1 MRGLLIVLLILTP
14 ILIKGQDKE
23 PELIPEKNASTVIL
37 DDQFVEVDGRTSGN
51 ASSSFINQ
59 RGKPLNFTTAV
70 ADQQP
75 DEYFRNRSPLYIERD
90 RPQLKS
96 ERSTTPREQFG
107 DFIKEFREVTGDS
120 PEMNFRIT
128 GSETDRLGIT
138 HIRAVKQHKG
148 IDIYGSESTLHI
160 DLKKERF
167 TGTVVHIDA
176 GLAAMPYV
184 DTGRVIRIIEEDLRK
199 ITLFRELS
207 PAEKTLLKY
216 HGPRCSL
223 VYYDRYYKHY
233 RLTWEVSIRPNLLE
247 EWKYFVDALTGTI
260 IHKYNNTQSD
270 GPAMGVGVDLNGATR
285 TFDVYLMEEI
295 YYMYNVAESM
305 FDPVTDQGFI
315 VTLDANNTSTF
326 VLDFSYITSTNN
338 TWTHQAAISAHCN
351 AEKTYTYFDTTFN
364 WKSFNGKG
372 GNILSIVNIAEEDGT
387 SMENAFWNGQAVFYG
402 NGGANFKPL
411 AGALDVT
418 AHELGHAVVSA
429 TANLEYY
436 GQPGAINEAYADI
449 FACMVDR
456 TDWQIGED
464 VTRPGYAPSGAAR
477 DLSNPHNMGD
487 STKPYWQPAHMTE
500 IFLGT
505 RDNGGV
511 HINSGIINYAYYLYA
526 TSIGK
531 NKAEQVFFRALTNYL
546 TKTSGFIEL
555 RLAVIFAARDLFGDF
570 SHESTEAEKAFE
582 QVGIYEEELF
592 DDPQVFDTNPGT
604 EYLLTYDTSPSDPVS
619 LYMSSA
625 IGTDYQ
631 PITRT
636 AMKGKVSV
644 TDNGT
649 SAVFVSND
657 YRLRMIDLDPAKPNE
672 RFISGSSYYD
682 HVAISKDGKR
692 IAATKAYLDASIYVI
707 DLISGQGLRYI
718 LYNPTTGNDG
728 NASGGVIKANSV
740 EFDVTGEYLI
750 YDCYNV
756 INSSSQ
762 KDIYYWDIGFIKVW
776 DNQMN
781 DFGDGTISKL
791 FNSLPAGVSVANPVF
806 SKNSPN
812 IVAFDYIFENGLIEE
827 HSIYAANIETGE
839 MNLIIRNDREGFP
852 SFSNNDDQIAYSS
865 VNDFNMQ
872 VVKSMKL
879 RSDKITP
886 VGDAGVLVPDAKWP
900 VYYATGLRTLGLVP
914 VANFTAD
921 YRAGGLPLHVR
932 FMDLS
937 ANKPTS
943 WLWVFEGGNP
953 DTSDLQNP
961 EVTFAIPGT
970 YKVKLIA
977 TNSFGENHVIK
988 EGYIHAYDA
997 TDINPEEQNPFN
1009 IYPNPVT
1016 GMLKIEY
1023 DQPYRICIFNLQGVQ
1038 LFSGTNDS
1046 VIDLSLWPSGIY
1058 ILELTTKQGRYW
1070 QKLLKR

>member
-1 MRGLLIVLLILTP
+1 MRALLIALLVFFSVLVA
-14 ILIKGQDKE
+14 GQDKE
-23 PELIPEKNASTVIL
+23 AELIPEETIL
-37 DDQFVEVDGRTSGN
+37 TIPPDDEFVPVDGRNSGDP
-51 ASSSFINQ
+51 SSSFLYQ
-59 RGKPLNFTTAV
+59 RGKPLDFNEAV
-70 ADQQP
+70 SDQRP
-75 DEYFRNRSPLYIERD
+75 DDYSRNRSPLFIERD
-90 RPQLKS
+90 RQQLKS
-96 ERSTTPREQFG
+96 ERSATPREQYG
-107 DFIKEFREVTGDS
+107 NFIKDFREVTGDS
-120 PEMNFRIT
+120 PQMNFRIT

-160 DLKKERF
+160 DVKKERF
-167 TGTVVHIDA
+167 TGTAVRIDS
-176 GLAAMPYV
+176 GLAASPSV
-184 DTGRVIRIIEEDLRK
+184 DTGLVIRIIEEDLRK
-199 ITLFRELS
+199 ITLLRELS
-207 PAEKTLLKY
+207 PAERKMLEY
-216 HGPRCSL
+216 SGPVCSL
-223 VYYDRYYKHY
+223 VYYDRDYKHY
-233 RLTWEVSIRPNLLE
+233 RLTWEVSIRPNLVE
-247 EWKYFVDALTGTI
+247 EWKYFVDALTGKI
-260 IHKYNNTQSD
+260 IHKFNNTKSD
-270 GPAMGVGVDLNGATR
+270 GPALGSGIDLNGATR
-285 TFDVYLMEEI
+285 TFDVYMMEDI

-305 FDPVTDQGFI
+305 FDPETDQGFI

-338 TWTHQAAISAHCN
+338 TWTQQDAISAHCN

-364 WKSFNGKG
+364 WKSYNGQG
-372 GNILSIVNIAEEDGT
+372 ANILSIVNVAEEDGT

-418 AHELGHAVVSA
+418 AHELAHAVVSA

-436 GQPGAINEAYADI
+436 GQPGAISEAYADI

-456 TDWQIGED
+456 NDWQIGED
-464 VTRPGYAPSGAAR
+464 ITRPGYSPSGAAR

-487 STKPYWQPAHMTE
+487 STKPYWQPAHTTE

-511 HINSGIINYAYYLYA
+511 HINSGIVNYAYYLYA
-526 TSIGK
+526 SSIGK
-531 NKAEQVFFRALTNYL
+531 EKAEQVFFRALTNYL

-555 RLAVIFAARDLFGDF
+555 RLAVIFSARDLFGDF
-570 SHESTEAEKAFE
+570 SHEATEAAKAFE
-582 QVGIYEEELF
+582 RVGIYEEELI

-604 EYLLTYDTSPSDPVS
+604 EYLLTYDTRQSDPVS
-619 LYMSSA
+619 LYLSSA
-625 IGTDYQ
+625 IGTDYK
-631 PITRT
+631 PLTRT

-657 YRLRMIDLDPAKPNE
+657 YRLRMIDLDPEKPNE

-707 DLISGQGLRYI
+707 DLVSGQGRRYI
-718 LYNPTTGNDG
+718 LYNPTTGGSG
-728 NASGGVIKANSV
+728 NTAGGVIKANSV

-756 INSSSQ
+756 ISSSSQ
-762 KDIYYWDIGFIKVW
+762 QDIYYWDIGFIKVW
-776 DNQMN
+776 DNQLN
-781 DFGDGTISKL
+781 DFGNGTISKL
-791 FNSLPAGVSVANPVF
+791 FNSLPADVNVANPVF

-812 IVAFDYIFENGLIEE
+812 IVAFDHTFDNGFIEE
-827 HSIYAANIETGE
+827 HSIYAANIETGK
-839 MNLIIRNDREGFP
+839 MNLIAGNDRHGFP
-852 SFSNNDDQIAYSS
+852 AFSNNDDQIAYSAI
-865 VNDFNMQ
+865 NDFNMQ
-872 VVKSMKL
+872 VVKAMKL
-879 RSDKITP
+879 KSDKITP
-886 VGDAGVLVPDAKWP
+886 QGEAGVLVPDAKWP
-900 VYYATGLRTLGLVP
+900 VFFATGVRSLGLVP

-943 WLWVFEGGNP
+943 WIWVFEGGTP
-953 DTSDLQNP
+953 DSSGLQNP
-961 EVTFAIPGT
+961 EVTFSIPGS

-977 TNSFGENHVIK
+977 ANSFGENMIIK

-997 TDINPEEQNPFN
+997 TDINPAKNEPFT
-1009 IYPNPVT
+1009 IYPNPVSD
-1016 GMLKIEY
+1016 LLHIEY
-1023 DQPYRICIFNLQGVQ
+1023 DLPCRIGIFNLQGVQ
-1038 LFSGTNDS
+1038 VYSGANAP
-1046 VIDLSLWPSGIY
+1046 VVDLSLLPSGVY
-1058 ILELTTKQGRYW
+1058 ILELKTEQGSYR
-1070 QKLLKR
+1070 QKLLKQ

>member
-1 MRGLLIVLLILTP
+1 MRALLIALLALSS
-14 ILIKGQDKE
+14 ILIKGQDNE
-23 PELIPEKNASTVIL
+23 PELIPEKIASTIPP
-37 DDQFVEVDGRTSGN
+37 DDEFIQIDGRNSGN
-51 ASSSFINQ
+51 PSSSFLYQ
-59 RGKPLNFTTAV
+59 RGKPLDFSEAV
-70 ADQQP
+70 SDQLS
-75 DEYFRNRSPLYIERD
+75 DNYSVNRSPLFIERE

-96 ERSTTPREQFG
+96 ERSVTPREQFG
-107 DFIKEFREVTGDS
+107 NFMNEFREVTGDS
-120 PEMNFRIT
+120 PHMNFRIT
-128 GSETDRLGIT
+128 GSETDHLGIT

-167 TGTVVHIDA
+167 TGTVVQIDSE
-176 GLAAMPYV
+176 LAASPSV
-184 DTGRVIRIIEEDLRK
+184 DTGQVIRIIEEDLRK
-199 ITLFRELS
+199 ITLLRQLS
-207 PAEKTLLKY
+207 PAEKKLLKY
-216 HGPRCSL
+216 PGPMCSL
-223 VYYDRYYKHY
+223 VYYDRDYKHY
-233 RLTWEVSIRPNLLE
+233 RLTWEVSIRPNLVE

-260 IHKYNNTQSD
+260 IHKYNNTRSD
-270 GPAMGVGVDLNGATR
+270 GPALGSGIDLNGATR
-285 TFDVYLMEEI
+285 TFDVYLMEDI

-305 FDPVTDQGFI
+305 FDPETDQGFI
-315 VTLDANNTSTF
+315 VTLDAKNTSTF

-338 TWTHQAAISAHCN
+338 TWTQQAAISAHCN
-351 AEKTYTYFDTTFN
+351 AKKTYTYFDTTFN

-372 GNILSIVNIAEEDGT
+372 GNILSIVNVAEEDGT

-456 TDWQIGED
+456 NDWQIGED
-464 VTRPGYAPSGAAR
+464 VTRPGYSPSGVAR

-487 STKPYWQPAHMTE
+487 STKPYWQPAHTTE

-511 HINSGIINYAYYLYA
+511 HINSGIISYAYYLYA
-526 TSIGK
+526 SSVGK
-531 NKAEQVFFRALTNYL
+531 EKAEQVFFRALTLYL

-555 RLAVIFAARDLFGDF
+555 RLAVIFSARDLFGDF
-570 SHESTEAEKAFE
+570 SHEAAEAANAFE

-592 DDPQVFDTNPGT
+592 DDPQVFDTNPGS
-604 EYLLTYDTSPSDPVS
+604 EYLLTYDTNPSDPVS
-619 LYMSSA
+619 LYLSSA
-625 IGTDYQ
+625 IGTDYK

-649 SAVFVSND
+649 TAVFVSND

-692 IAATKAYLDASIYVI
+692 IAATKAYLDASIYII
-707 DLISGQGLRYI
+707 DLISGQGRKYI
-718 LYNPTTGNDG
+718 LYNPTTGG
-728 NASGGVIKANSV
+728 SGTAAGGVIKANSV
-740 EFDVTGEYLI
+740 EFDLTGEYLI

-762 KDIYYWDIGFIKVW
+762 KNIYYWDIGFIKVW
-776 DNQMN
+776 DNHLN

-791 FNSLPAGVSVANPVF
+791 FNALPEDVNVANPVF

-812 IVAFDYIFENGLIEE
+812 IVAFDYTFDNGFIEE
-827 HSIYAANIETGE
+827 HSIFAANIETGK
-839 MNLIIRNDREGFP
+839 MNRIAGNDRQGFP
-852 SFSNNDDQIAYSS
+852 SFSNNDDQIAYSAI
-865 VNDFNMQ
+865 NDFNMQ
-872 VVKSMKL
+872 VVKAMKL
-879 RSDKITP
+879 KSDKITP
-886 VGDAGVLVPDAKWP
+886 VGEAGVLVPDAKWP
-900 VYYATGLRTLGLVP
+900 VYFATGVRSLGLAP

-932 FMDLS
+932 FMDIS
-937 ANKPTS
+937 TNKPTS
-943 WLWVFEGGNP
+943 WLWVFEGGTP
-953 DTSDLQNP
+953 DSSGLQNP
-961 EVTFAIPGT
+961 QVTFSIPGT

-977 TNSFGENHVIK
+977 SNNFGENNIIK
-988 EGYIHAYDA
+988 EEYIHAYDA
-997 TDINPEEQNPFN
+997 TDINPAEQEPFT
-1009 IYPNPVT
+1009 IYPNPVS
-1016 GMLKIEY
+1016 GLLHIEY
-1023 DQPYRICIFNLQGVQ
+1023 DLPYRIGIFNLQGVQ
-1038 LFSGTNDS
+1038 VYSGANDP
-1046 VIDLSLWPSGIY
+1046 VIDSSPWPSGVY
-1058 ILELTTKQGRYW
+1058 IMELKTGQGSYRK
-1070 QKLLKR
+1070 KLLKQ